1 MNSPSTTEKG
11 RRGEA
16 SAAVHLERR
25 GYRILEKNF
34 KCRHGEVDI
43 IAVRDDSVAFV
54 EVKSW
59 ERMPFSE
66 LDRVL
71 DGRKR
76 ARLRRASQAYLQRY
90 PVLATFRRRYEVLF
104 ITDGG
109 QSIRHISVAVG
120 E

>member
-1 MNSPSTTEKG
+1 VESTTEKG

-16 SAAVHLERR
+16 AAAAALEHN

-59 ERMPFSE
+59 EHMPFTE
-66 LDRVL
+66 LDRVF
-71 DGRKR
+71 DGRRR

-90 PVLATFRRRYEVLF
+90 PVLSTFRRRYDVVF

-109 QSIRHISVAVG
+109 RSVRHISVAVG